1 MGGTTPPYRK
11 FGLALLVTA
20 IVVIAL
26 SWGTKPGWRADHKA
40 APTETSPG
48 QTLPA
53 TAAGS
58 LGKLPKS
65 RPAKDISRSEESWLG
80 DSSDP
85 ASAFY
90 LALDE
95 AMVRDGDGRERLV
108 PLNPPAT
115 VETLP
120 ARLAEAGAGQAA
132 FPVGYLEGQPRS
144 TASRRLVT
152 GQLRLQIEPEQAKAM
167 AAAYGLTVA
176 ALPDYAPGW
185 AILNASGPLP
195 ALEAMENLR
204 ADGQPSAS
212 VLLAANRAKRALPND
227 PLIGDQWHLK
237 NASSARTHVNVESA
251 WNYGGSGGV
260 KGTGLRV
267 GVIDDGL
274 QTAHPDLVANVDTT
288 NDNDWNGGDSD
299 PNPGTGDD
307 HGTSCAG
314 NVAGRGNNSI
324 GVAGTAPEATLVGM
338 RLIAASVT
346 DAQEAEAM
354 AWKNDIIQIK
364 SNSWGPS
371 DTGTILET
379 AGPLTLAAWQTAVT
393 SGRGGLGTI
402 FLWAAGNGGDV
413 NDNSNYDGY
422 ANAIQTI
429 AIGAT
434 DSAGNR
440 AYYAEP
446 GANVVVCAPSS
457 GASPAL
463 GITTV
468 DRTGS
473 NGYNTASSASGGDY
487 TNDFGGTSSA
497 TPTAAGI
504 VALMLE
510 RNPNLGWRD
519 VQEVL
524 IRSAFKFKPAD
535 AGWATNGAGFAFNHN
550 FGAGLIDASAAVNLG
565 ATWTNLA
572 AQTSVTSTQSS
583 LSVAIPE
590 NNATGITRSF
600 DFSASNLRVEHVT
613 VRLSATHTARGNLEI
628 VLTAPGGMTS
638 RLAEVRPDTGDNY
651 TNWTF
656 SSVRHWGENSAGN
669 WTLKIAD
676 RSASGNSTG
685 GTLTLA
691 EVKIYGTPAT
701 PVNPAPLV
709 RIDSPATGAVF
720 SPGVTVPVQIT
731 ATDLTVSGAQG
742 TVTQVQLLVDG
753 SVVGTDTAAPY
764 EFSVTPAT
772 GAHTVM
778 ARATDSEGAVG
789 NSASVSITVV
799 NQAPVITAANL
810 NATGTGYTD
819 TPLSVSS
826 VSASDPE
833 GTAVALTYQWQASTD
848 GVSFVNEPGATNA
861 TLAAGASAGK
871 LWRCVVTASDGGQSS
886 TPFVTA
892 AVNLLLPPPT
902 SAAPGSSISYAGG
915 LVLRGTGSTV
925 TRGAIINE
933 FSQGSGTAEWIELLT
948 LQDGSLAYWDLTDA
962 AGNILLFLDDPVW
975 DDIPAGTL
983 IVVYN
988 GLTAKDSLLPA
999 DDLDPSDGRMVLS
1012 SANFD
1017 FFDPEFDIWLPLG
1030 NSGDSIFLSDADAN
1044 TVHELA
1050 YGNSTAA
1057 TPNIGAAGSGKA
1069 AYYTSDSDAGADQAS
1084 NWTVT
1089 TSLSSRSRASRALLP
1104 GVALSGSAYSENFNT
1119 TPGASGTAYPDG
1131 WTAYNGGTEDASMD
1145 VGIDTSTAGA
1155 NYNYGSRIG
1164 LLGSSSVFNTSSLVL
1179 ALRNTTG
1186 LSALQITYDV
1196 IKIREQTR
1204 SHDFKLQY
1212 SLTSATSG
1220 FVDVASGTYT
1230 SGSIAQGTV
1239 TPFNI
1244 SLPSAVENQSS
1255 TVYLRWLYTPSA
1267 IAGSGARDG
1276 LALDN
1281 VNLSWTG
1288 NGSGGGGGDGGG
1300 GGTTLTGVTPGA
1312 PNSPE
1317 NSSFV
1322 TALRSGLL
1330 ASPALYRLGAGTN
1343 LPTGLSLD
1351 ANTGLL
1357 SGTIATS
1364 NPPGSYL
1371 IVIERYNSLGEVVS
1385 HAFTMSLPPGSY
1397 LTWISGF
1404 NVGTATGRSG
1414 DFDQDGLGNAVE
1426 QWLGSRP
1433 DVANA
1438 GLIPVSATA
1447 TTFVFQHARSNNL
1460 ATDIT
1465 AQYEWSSDLESWFA
1479 SGVTNAGGVRVNLT
1493 TSVLQDLAAP
1503 ENDLVQVTA
1512 TIAQGASQAIFVRLA
1527 IQ

>member
-1 MGGTTPPYRK
+1 MGGIGPPYRK
-11 FGLALLVTA
+11 LGLVLLVLVGVA
-20 IVVIAL
+20 IAL
-26 SWGTKPGWRADHKA
+26 SWAPEAAQRAIAEAVRTKSHPS
-40 APTETSPG
+40 PTISP
-48 QTLPA
+48 TA
-53 TAAGS
+53 TAASGN
-58 LGKLPKS
+58 LPKS
-65 RPAKDISRSEESWLG
+65 RLVKDPSRSEEAWLG

-85 ASAFY
+85 LSSFY

-95 AMVRDGDGRERLV
+95 AMVRDGDGQERLV
-108 PLNPPAT
+108 ALNPPAT
-115 VETLP
+115 LETLT
-120 ARLAEAGAGQAA
+120 ARIAEVGGGQPA

-144 TASRRLVT
+144 LESRRVVT
-152 GQLRLQIEPEQAKAM
+152 GQLRLRIAPEQAKAM
-167 AAAYGLTVA
+167 AAAYGLTLA

-185 AILNASGPLP
+185 AIFNAAGPLA
-195 ALEAMENLR
+195 ALKAVENLR
-204 ADGQPSAS
+204 ADGQQSAG
-212 VLLAANRAKRALPND
+212 VLLATNRAKRALPND
-227 PLIGDQWHLK
+227 PLINDQWHL
-237 NASSARTHVNVESA
+237 NNGSLARTHVNIEAA

-260 KGTGLRV
+260 KGTGIRV
-267 GVIDDGL
+267 GVVDDGL
-274 QTAHPDLVANVDTT
+274 QTAHPDLVANVDAT

-314 NVAGRGNNSI
+314 NVAARGNNGI
-324 GVAGTAPEATLVGM
+324 GVSGTAPEATLVGL

-354 AWKNDIIQIK
+354 SWKNDIIQIK

-379 AGPLTLAAWQTAVT
+379 AGPLTQAAWQTAVT
-393 SGRGGLGTI
+393 SGRGGRGTI
-402 FLWAAGNGGDV
+402 FLWAAGNGGHV

-440 AYYAEP
+440 AYYSEP

-457 GASPAL
+457 GTSPAL

-519 VQEVL
+519 VQEIL
-524 IRSAFKFKPAD
+524 IRSAFKFKPTD
-535 AGWATNGAGFAFNHN
+535 GGWASNGAGLAFNHD
-550 FGAGLIDASAAVNLG
+550 FGAGLIDATAALNLA

-572 AQTSVTSTQSS
+572 GQTSVTSTQSS

-590 NNATGITRSF
+590 NNATGITRTF

-628 VLTAPGGMTS
+628 VLTAPGGMAS

-651 TNWTF
+651 TDWTF
-656 SSVRHWGENSAGN
+656 SSVRHWGESSTGN
-669 WTLKIAD
+669 WSLKIAD

-691 EVKIYGTPAT
+691 EVKIYGTSAT
-701 PVNPAPLV
+701 PVNPAPQV
-709 RIDSPATGAVF
+709 RIDSPAAGSIF
-720 SPGVTVPVQIT
+720 SPGGIVPVQIT
-731 ATDLTVSGAQG
+731 AEDLTVSGAQG

-753 SVVGTDTAAPY
+753 ALVGTDNAAPY
-764 EFSVTPAT
+764 QFSITPAP
-772 GAHTVM
+772 GAHDLM

-789 NSASVSITVV
+789 NSASVSIVVV

-810 NATGTGYTD
+810 NVTGTSYTD
-819 TPLSVSS
+819 TPLSVSN

-833 GTAVALTYQWQASTD
+833 GGGVVLSYQWQASTD
-848 GVSFVNEPGATNA
+848 GVSFADVPGATQV
-861 TLAAGASAGK
+861 TLAASAPAGK
-871 LWRCVVTASDGGQSS
+871 LWRCVVTASDGEQSG
-886 TPFVTA
+886 TAFVTA

-902 SAAPGSSISYAGG
+902 SAVPGSSISYSGG

-933 FSQGSGTAEWIELLT
+933 FSQGSGTSEWIELLT
-948 LQDGSLAYWDLTDA
+948 LRDGSLAYWDLTDA
-962 AGNILLFLDDPVW
+962 AGNILVFLDDPVW
-975 DDIPAGTL
+975 DRIPAGTL

-999 DDLDPSDGRMVLS
+999 DDLDPSDGRMILS
-1012 SANFD
+1012 SANVN
-1017 FFDPEFDIWLPLG
+1017 FFDPTFDTWLPLG
-1030 NSGDSIFLSDADAN
+1030 NSGDSIFLSDADASP
-1044 TVHELA
+1044 VHELA
-1050 YGNSTAA
+1050 YGSSTAA
-1057 TPNIGAAGSGKA
+1057 TPNVGAAGSGKA
-1069 AYYTSDSDAGADQAS
+1069 AYYASDSDSGANLAS

-1089 TSLSSRSRASRALLP
+1089 TSLSSRALASRALLP
-1104 GVALSGSAYSENFNT
+1104 GVALSGSSYSENFDA

-1131 WTAYNGGTEDASMD
+1131 WTAYNGGTEDSSMT
-1145 VGIDTSTAGA
+1145 VGSSTSTAGA
-1155 NYNYGSRIG
+1155 NYNYASRIG
-1164 LLGSSSVFNTSSLVL
+1164 LLGSGSGFETSSLVL

-1186 LSALQITYDV
+1186 LTALQITYDV
-1196 IKIREQTR
+1196 IKIREQPR

-1220 FVDVASGTYT
+1220 FVDVPSGTYT
-1230 SGSIAQGTV
+1230 SGTIAQGTV
-1239 TPFNI
+1239 TLFNA
-1244 SLPSAVENQSS
+1244 SLPTAVENQSS

-1267 IAGSGARDG
+1267 TPGTGARDG

-1281 VNLSWTG
+1281 VTLSWNGNATG
-1288 NGSGGGGGDGGG
+1288 GGGSGGGGGA
-1300 GGTTLTGVTPGA
+1300 TLTGVTPGA
-1312 PNSPE
+1312 PNSPQ

-1330 ASPALYRLGAGTN
+1330 ASPALYRLGSGTN
-1343 LPTGLSLD
+1343 LPTGLSLN

-1357 SGTIATS
+1357 SGTVATS
-1364 NPPGSYL
+1364 NPPGSYP
-1371 IVIERYNSLGEVVS
+1371 IVIERYNSLGETVS
-1385 HAFTMSLPPGSY
+1385 HSFTLSLAAGGY
-1397 LTWISGF
+1397 LSWISGF
-1404 NVGTATGRSG
+1404 NVGSATGRSG

-1426 QWLGSRP
+1426 QWLGSLP
-1433 DVANA
+1433 YVPNA
-1438 GLIPVSATA
+1438 GLISISATE
-1447 TTFVFQHARSNNL
+1447 TTVVFQHSRANNL
-1460 ATDIT
+1460 PADVT
-1465 AQYEWSSDLESWFA
+1465 AQYQWSSDLVAWSA
-1479 SGVTNAGGVRVNLT
+1479 SGVTNAQGVRVHLEA
-1493 TSVLQDLAAP
+1493 SVLQDLSAP
-1503 ENDLVQVTA
+1503 ANDLVQVTA
-1512 TIAQGASQAIFVRLA
+1512 TIVQGSRQSLFVRLVVP
-1527 IQ
+1527 